1 MASIAVIGPGAIGA
15 TVEAWLAQDPA
26 HEVTVCARSPLE
38 RLMIDSPSG
47 PIEASPR
54 ILVRPDEVTG
64 PVEWILVATKAY
76 DSSAA
81 APWLEQLMG
90 DGSHVA
96 VLQNGIEHRERF
108 AGLVDPA
115 RLVPAIV
122 DIPAERTA
130 PGQVTQRRMGT
141 IRVPDDTAGAAFV
154 RLFANTPIDVAV
166 TDRFAET
173 AWRKLAINCA
183 GAVNALALRP
193 AVIALDDDVAE
204 VMRGLVR
211 ECIAVA
217 RAEGVDLPDELAD
230 QVVEHYRKA
239 DPGSLNSLHADRM
252 AGRPMEWDARNGV
265 IVRRGEAYRVA
276 TPLNRM
282 AAALLRVAQ
291 EGEKE

>member
-1 MASIAVIGPGAIGA
+1 VASIAVIGPGAIGA
-15 TVEAWLAQDPA
+15 TVAAWLAQDST
-26 HEVTVCARSPLE
+26 HEVTVCARSPLQHLLIE
-38 RLMIDSPSG
+38 SPSG
-47 PIEASPR
+47 PIEANPL
-54 ILVRPDEVTG
+54 IFVQPGAVTG
-64 PVEWILVATKAY
+64 PVDWVLVATKAY

-81 APWLEQLMG
+81 APWLERLMG

-115 RLVPAIV
+115 RLIPAIV

-141 IRVPDDTAGAAFV
+141 IRVPDDNAGAAFV
-154 RLFANTPIDVAV
+154 KLFANTPIDVAV

-173 AWRKLAINCA
+173 AWRKLALNCA

-193 AVIALDDDVAE
+193 AVIARDDDIADLI
-204 VMRGLVR
+204 RGLVR

-217 RAEGVDLPDELAD
+217 RAEGVDLPANLAD
-230 QVVEHYRKA
+230 EVVEHYRKA
-239 DPGSLNSLHADRM
+239 APGSLNSLHADRL

-265 IVRRGEAYRVA
+265 IVRRGQAHGIA

-282 AAALLRVAQ
+282 AAAMLRVAQ
-291 EGEKE
+291 EGAQE

>member
-1 MASIAVIGPGAIGA
+1 MASIAIIGPGAIGA
-15 TVEAWLAQDPA
+15 TVAAWLAQDAA
-26 HEVTVCARSPLE
+26 HEVTVCARSPLQGLRVE
-38 RLMIDSPSG
+38 SPSG
-47 PIEASPR
+47 PIEANPR
-54 ILVRPDEVTG
+54 TFVQPAEVTG
-64 PVEWILVATKAY
+64 PIDWILVATKAY

-81 APWLEQLMG
+81 TPWLERLMG
-90 DGSHVA
+90 NGSYVA

-130 PGQVTQRRMGT
+130 PGQVSQRRMGT

-193 AVIALDDDVAE
+193 AVIAQDDEVAE
-204 VMRGLVR
+204 VIRGLVR

-230 QVVEHYRKA
+230 EVVEHYRKA

-282 AAALLRVAQ
+282 AAALLCVAQ
-291 EGEKE
+291 EGAKE

>member
-15 TVEAWLAQDPA
+15 TVAAWLAQDPT

-54 ILVRPDEVTG
+54 ILVRPDQVMG
-64 PVEWILVATKAY
+64 PVDWIMIATKAY

-81 APWLEQLMG
+81 APWLGQLMG
-90 DGSHVA
+90 DGSRVA

-141 IRVPDDTAGAAFV
+141 IRVPDDASGAAFV

-193 AVIALDDDVAE
+193 ALIAQDDDIADL
-204 VMRGLVR
+204 MRGLVC

-217 RAEGVDLPDELAD
+217 RAEGVDLPDELAG

-265 IVRRGEAYRVA
+265 IVRRGEAHGLA

>member
-15 TVEAWLAQDPA
+15 TVAAWLAQDPA
-26 HEVTVCARSPLE
+26 HEVTVCARSPLGH
-38 RLMIDSPSG
+38 LVIDTPSG
-47 PIEASPR
+47 PIKADPR
-54 ILVRPDEVTG
+54 VLVSPDEVID
-64 PVEWILVATKAY
+64 PVGWVLVATKAY

-81 APWLEQLMG
+81 GPWLERLMG
-90 DGSHVA
+90 QKSQVA

-108 AGLVDPA
+108 AGFIDPA

-141 IRVPDDTAGAAFV
+141 IRVPDDNAGAAFV
-154 RLFANTPIDVAV
+154 KLFAKTPIDVAV
-166 TDRFAET
+166 TDSFAET

-193 AVIALDDDVAE
+193 AVIAQDEDVAD
-204 VMRGLVR
+204 VIRGLVC

-217 RAEGVDLPDELAD
+217 RAEGVDLPADLAD
-230 QVVEHYRKA
+230 EVVEHYRKA
-239 DPGSLNSLHADRM
+239 APGSLNSIHADRI

-265 IVRRGEAYRVA
+265 IVRRGQAHGIA

-282 AAALLRVAQ
+282 AAAMLRVAQ
-291 EGEKE
+291 EGAQE